1 MNLYFYTN
9 SILLKK
15 IQLFNPVGWDCW
27 ISAAPL
33 GCKETWQLEEGEVS
47 TCERGDNGSI
57 YQWAFYYVPL
67 WIVIILVSL
76 LEYWIYATVRKQEKS
91 MEAYDFAQTV
101 NPESR
106 RRITEDARIAASKKK
121 LSQSKRV
128 AEQAMCY
135 VGAFLVTWL
144 FPTIFQ
150 LSIVISG
157 THPFPLLFLT
167 ALLVPIQGV
176 LNLIVF
182 IRPKFKT
189 YRRRNPDGYAI
200 VAWFCMLYSEITTN
214 TTNNTTPL
222 DLTERQNRIS
232 ILLPRII
239 DSLKST
245 RRKTALPSAEEGEK
259 GRCKK
264 KTRK

>member
-1 MNLYFYTN
+1 
-9 SILLKK
+9 
-15 IQLFNPVGWDCW
+15 
-27 ISAAPL
+27 
-33 GCKETWQLEEGEVS
+33 
-47 TCERGDNGSI
+47 
-57 YQWAFYYVPL
+57 
-67 WIVIILVSL
+67 
-76 LEYWIYATVRKQEKS
+76 
-91 MEAYDFAQTV
+91 MEAYDFAQTI

-106 RRITEDARIAASKKK
+106 RRITEDARIAASKNK

-167 ALLVPIQGV
+167 ALFVPIQGA

-200 VAWFCMLYSEITTN
+200 VVWFRMLYSEITTN
-214 TTNNTTPL
+214 TTNNATPL

-232 ILLPRII
+232 RII

-245 RRKTALPSAEEGEK
+245 RRKAALPSAEEGAERLLQEEDEEVEYRRRNTPVTPFDASIHDPK
-259 GRCKK
+259 YIPD
-264 KTRK
+264 KTEQNPIE